1 MAQCPSA
8 PLARAAA
15 VALRKLELPQ
25 RSPAS
30 SRAQKVDDSARGEED
45 IVRVINSLYL
55 TVSQI
60 IATGV
65 RRRRRKG
72 RVSGR
77 VVRRHAALT
86 ILGGERPRRSTH
98 PHLSVERVFVAIRS
112 AHSSLASGVDSS
124 VLTALLPAGGPDS
137 TRWAAPHV
145 RGHEGD
151 TEQQAA
157 EGHPHSDREQHSSLD
172 LVATRVGLLGRRLED
187 LTCRR

>member
-15 VALRKLELPQ
+15 VALRKLELPH
-25 RSPAS
+25 R
-30 SRAQKVDDSARGEED
+30 SRASLARKVDDSARGEED
-45 IVRVINSLYL
+45 IVRAPYL

-65 RRRRRKG
+65 RGRRRKG
-72 RVSGR
+72 RVSER

-124 VLTALLPAGGPDS
+124 VLTAPLPAGGPDS